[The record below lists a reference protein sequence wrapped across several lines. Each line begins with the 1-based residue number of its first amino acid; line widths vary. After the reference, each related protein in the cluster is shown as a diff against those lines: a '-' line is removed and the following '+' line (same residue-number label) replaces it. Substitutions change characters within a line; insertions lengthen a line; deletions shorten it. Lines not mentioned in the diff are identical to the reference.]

1 MFSKR
6 QDSTFDGIENLP
18 LLSLIAALVGLVV
31 GFVVM
36 GFRACIEFGMS
47 FLLGI
52 ESDNFE
58 SLEPIWHFLLPVG
71 GTLIAIALFFIL
83 KKESRVVGIVHVLE
97 RFNSSDVKMPIRNAV
112 FQFVGGALALIL
124 GVSGGREGPAI
135 HLGAWTSSFVAHRF
149 RLPHNSV
156 RVIVAC
162 GITAGIAASFDIP
175 IAAVVFT
182 MEVVMLEFTI
192 ATFLPLML
200 AAFSATALVALIY
213 PYNPIFQHPQTVDLL
228 HWDPF
233 TVVGTG
239 IAVGIFASLF
249 KYETEFFSDLKIGQ
263 VWHRMLAAGVL
274 TGAIALILPQV
285 LGMGWD
291 TANLLVADEGGA
303 TYTLI
308 FLLTLILAKLL
319 ATSAC
324 IGCGLPVGMIGP
336 SIVLGVMIG
345 TLCAMLEN
353 SLLGSGSDTPN
364 IVYGLLGA
372 VAMLGATLNAPLTA
386 LLTIVELSSEL
397 NLVLPGLLVIVAA
410 NFTTYALY
418 GRRSIFV
425 SRLRSLGIPHPPHP
439 SVQYLRR
446 NSVRACMDS
455 RIELMDRTPS
465 GAERA
470 QLSSQ
475 EDIEWIVE
483 LRSQDRVFVY
493 SNRESNNEI
502 ESAQALLLSSQ
513 SSLEEALT
521 EMNARN
527 LEVVCATQSRSSHK
541 IIGVLTR
548 EYIQRMQ
555 TQLVDDDMRQ

>member
-1 MFSKR
+1 MLLKR

-18 LLSLIAALVGLVV
+18 LLSLIAALVGLAV
-31 GFVVM
+31 GFVVI
-36 GFRACIEFGMS
+36 GFRACIEFGMKY
-47 FLLGI
+47 LLGI

-58 SLEPIWHFLLPVG
+58 TLAPVWHCLLPIG
-71 GTLIAIALFFIL
+71 GSLVAIALL
-83 KKESRVVGIVHVLE
+83 YLLNQKSRVVGIVHVLE
-97 RFNSSDVKMPIRNAV
+97 RFNSSDVKMPVRNAG
-112 FQFVGGALALIL
+112 FQFVGGALSLIL

-200 AAFSATALVALIY
+200 AAFAATALVGWIY
-213 PYNPIFQHPQTVDLL
+213 PYSPIFQIPETVGLL
-228 HWDPF
+228 QWDPF
-233 TVVGTG
+233 IVVGTG
-239 IAVGIFASLF
+239 VAVGIFASLF

-263 VWHRMLAAGVL
+263 VWQRMLAAGIL
-274 TGAIALILPQV
+274 TGAIAIVLPQV

-291 TANLLVADEGGA
+291 TVSLLIADESG
-303 TYTLI
+303 TTITLV

-345 TLCAMLEN
+345 TLCGMLEKT
-353 SLLGSGSDTPN
+353 LLGSGSDTSN

-386 LLTIVELSSEL
+386 LLTIVELSTEL
-397 NLVLPGLLVIVAA
+397 SLVLPGLLVIVAA
-410 NFTTYALY
+410 NFTTYGLY

-425 SRLRSLGIPHPPHP
+425 SRLHSLGIPHPPHP

-455 RIELMDRTPS
+455 RIELMDRTPTPKDL
-465 GAERA
+465 AE
-470 QLSSQ
+470 LSNR
-475 EDIEWIVE
+475 EGVAWIVE
-483 LRSQDRVFVY
+483 SPSHDQVFVHDLRN
-493 SNRESNNEI
+493 SMNEF
-502 ESAQALLLSSQ
+502 ETFEAFLLSSQ

-521 EMNARN
+521 EMKARN
-527 LEVVCATQSRSSHK
+527 LKVVCATRSRSSHK

-548 EYIQRMQ
+548 DYIQRMQ
-555 TQLVDDDMRQ
+555 TQLVDDTRQ

>member
-1 MFSKR
+1 MFQKR

-31 GFVVM
+31 ACVVI
-36 GFRACIEFGMS
+36 GFRACIEFGMKY
-47 FLLGI
+47 LLGI
-52 ESDNFE
+52 ESDKFE
-58 SLEPIWHFLLPVG
+58 TLAPIWHILLPVG
-71 GTLIAIALFFIL
+71 GALVAIALLYLL
-83 KKESRVVGIVHVLE
+83 KQESRVVGIVHVLE
-97 RFNSSDVKMPIRNAV
+97 RFNSSDVRMPMRNAA

-135 HLGAWTSSFVAHRF
+135 HLGAWTSSFAAHGF

-200 AAFSATALVALIY
+200 AAFAATALVGWIY
-213 PYNPIFQHPQTVDLL
+213 PYSPIFQHPESAGLFQ
-228 HWDPF
+228 WDPLM
-233 TVVGTG
+233 VVGTG

-263 VWHRMLAAGVL
+263 VWQRMLAAGIL
-274 TGAIALILPQV
+274 TGAIALVLPQV
-285 LGMGWD
+285 MGMGWD
-291 TANLLVADEGGA
+291 TASLLIADESGK
-303 TYTLI
+303 TFTLV

-319 ATSAC
+319 VTSAC
-324 IGCGLPVGMIGP
+324 IGSGLPVGMIGP

-345 TLCAMLEN
+345 TFCGMLEN
-353 SLLGSGSDTPN
+353 TLLGSEADTLN

-386 LLTIVELSSEL
+386 LLTVVELSSEL
-397 NLVLPGLLVIVAA
+397 SLVLPGLLVIVAA
-410 NFTTYALY
+410 NFTSYGLY

-439 SVQYLRR
+439 SIQYLRR

-455 RIELMDRTPS
+455 RIELIDRPPS
-465 GAERA
+465 PSD
-470 QLSSQ
+470 LS
-475 EDIEWIVE
+475 ELAKREEVAWIVE
-483 LRSQDRVFVY
+483 TRSTDQLFVY
-493 SNRESNNEI
+493 EVVDLKSEFES
-502 ESAQALLLSSQ
+502 SQAFRLSSQ

-521 EMNARN
+521 AMNARN
-527 LEVVCATQSRSSHK
+527 LRVVCATQTRSSHK

-548 EYIQRMQ
+548 EYIERMQ
-555 TQLVDDDMRQ
+555 TQLVDDDTRQ